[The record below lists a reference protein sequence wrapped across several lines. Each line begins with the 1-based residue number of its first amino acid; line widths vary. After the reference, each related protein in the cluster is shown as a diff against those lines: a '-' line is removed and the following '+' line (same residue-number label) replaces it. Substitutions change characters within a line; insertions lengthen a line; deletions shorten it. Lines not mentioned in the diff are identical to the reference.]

1 MADTSYALL
10 MLPAANRVYAESSV
24 DLCKAELAVFDDAVL
39 GGRLGEIGDERI
51 GGVPYLTFGTGELT
65 AADLGHLANISA
77 GYALFHR
84 EDDLLRPVELS
95 SIDRLDDDIVTI
107 QKYAGKTNELFT
119 KLLLNVTIMA
129 SDFAAEMT
137 ERPLSVLDPLCG
149 RGTTLNQ
156 ALRYGYHAAG
166 VDIDKRDF
174 DAYTLFIKTWLK
186 NKRLKHH
193 AEVGPVR
200 RDHRQVARR
209 LDVTLGL
216 DKESYKAG
224 DTRSL
229 SVVNA
234 DTLDADRFLPRD
246 EFDVL
251 VADVPYG
258 VQHGSHGGHGGARQA
273 PQRGPA
279 DLLADALPVWA
290 GMLRRGG
297 ALGISWNT
305 YVARRDDLAVLLAD
319 AGLEV
324 CDSPAHRALR
334 HRVDQAI
341 VRDVLVARKP

>member
-1 MADTSYALL
+1 MADPGYALL
-10 MLPAANRVYAESSV
+10 MLPAANRVYAESSIE
-24 DLCKAELAVFDDAVL
+24 LCKAELAIFDEAVL
-39 GGRLGEIGDERI
+39 GGRLGSIDECLI
-51 GGVPYLTFGTGELT
+51 GGVPYLTFGVEELSE
-65 AADLGHLANISA
+65 ADTRYLANISV
-77 GYALFHR
+77 GYALFRR
-84 EDDLLRPVELS
+84 EGELLRPVES
-95 SIDRLDDDIVTI
+95 RSIDRLDDDIVTI

-174 DAYTLFIKTWLK
+174 DAYTTFIKTWLK

-193 AEVGPVR
+193 AELGPVR

-209 LDVTLGL
+209 LDITFGL
-216 DKESYKAG
+216 DKDSYKAG

-234 DTLDADRFLPRD
+234 DTLDADQFLPKA
-246 EFDVL
+246 EFDVI
-251 VADVPYG
+251 VTDAPYG
-258 VQHGSHGGHGGARQA
+258 VRHGAHAGGRPT
-273 PQRGPA
+273 PQRGPKE
-279 DLLADALPVWA
+279 LLADSLPVWSRL
-290 GMLRRGG
+290 LRHGG
-297 ALGISWNT
+297 ALGLSWNT
-305 YVARRDDLAVLLAD
+305 YVARRDDLATLLTD
-319 AGLEV
+319 VGFEV
-324 CDSPAHRALR
+324 CDTPAHRAFR